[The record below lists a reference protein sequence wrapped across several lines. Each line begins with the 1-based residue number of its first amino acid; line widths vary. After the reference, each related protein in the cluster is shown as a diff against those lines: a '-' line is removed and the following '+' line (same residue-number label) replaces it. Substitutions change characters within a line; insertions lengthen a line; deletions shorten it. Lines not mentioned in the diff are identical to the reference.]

1 MAESSALANA
11 RVIALVIALRRSDH
25 SKLDWNMALRKAML
39 TVVCLIAFPNDSDAY
54 GLCDAPRTPSF
65 YETKPIK
72 PFKPSCINEFS
83 GGHTCD
89 SATVDRYNS
98 EVEIYNSQLRA
109 YKSSAELYVMELNTY
124 LKKAK
129 EYAQCEADNL

>member
-1 MAESSALANA
+1 
-11 RVIALVIALRRSDH
+11 
-25 SKLDWNMALRKAML
+25 MALRKAML
-39 TVVCLIAFPNDSDAY
+39 VFVCLIVVPNDSYAF

-65 YETKPIK
+65 YEAKPTK

-83 GGHTCD
+83 NRHTCD

-98 EVEIYNSQLRA
+98 EVEIYNDQLRA